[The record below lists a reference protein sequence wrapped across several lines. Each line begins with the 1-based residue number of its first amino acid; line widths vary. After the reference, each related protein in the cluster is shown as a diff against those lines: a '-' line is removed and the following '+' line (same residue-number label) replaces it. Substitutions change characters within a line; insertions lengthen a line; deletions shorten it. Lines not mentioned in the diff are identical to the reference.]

1 MTRVYW
7 AIAIALTLLAWG
19 VSAAVY
25 PQLPEKVPTH
35 WNIRGEIDG
44 YGAKQWAA
52 FLSPAIMVAL
62 LGLFRL
68 LPWLSPRSFEVDRF
82 RTTYVWIAMLATA
95 LLAYIHALTLWAAF
109 YQEFDVSR
117 ALVSGICIFFALLG
131 NVLGKVRRN
140 FWVGVRTPWTLASE
154 RVWIDTHRLAARLMT
169 AAGVLGAAIA
179 LVASRIPAFAIP
191 FGLIMLSALSPVIYS
206 LIHYK
211 RLQRRG
217 EI

>member
-7 AIAIALTLLAWG
+7 AIAIALVLIAWG
-19 VSAAVY
+19 ASAAVY
-25 PQLPEKVPTH
+25 PRLPEKVPTH

-44 YGAKQWAA
+44 FGSKQWAA

-62 LGLFRL
+62 LVLFPL
-68 LPWLSPRSFEVDRF
+68 LPWLSPKSFEVDRF
-82 RTTYVWIAMLATA
+82 RDTYAWIVLLLMA
-95 LLAYIHALTLWAAF
+95 LLAYIHAITLWAAF
-109 YQEFDVSR
+109 DRRVDVGR
-117 ALVSGICIFFALLG
+117 ALMAGICLVLALVG

-154 RVWIDTHRLAARLMT
+154 RVWIDTHRLAARLMA
-169 AAGVLGAAIA
+169 AAGVLGAVIA
-179 LVASRIPAFAIP
+179 LVASQVLAFAIP
-191 FGLIMLSALSPVIYS
+191 FSLIMAAALIPVAYS
-206 LIHYK
+206 LVHYK

>member
-7 AIAIALTLLAWG
+7 AIAIALVLIAWG
-19 VSAAVY
+19 ASAAVY
-25 PQLPEKVPTH
+25 PRLPEKVPTH

-44 YGAKQWAA
+44 FGSKQWAA

-62 LGLFRL
+62 LVLFPL
-68 LPWLSPRSFEVDRF
+68 LPWLSPKSFEVDRF
-82 RTTYVWIAMLATA
+82 RDTYAWIVLLLMA
-95 LLAYIHALTLWAAF
+95 LLAYIHAITLWAAF
-109 YQEFDVSR
+109 DRRVDVGR
-117 ALVSGICIFFALLG
+117 ALMAGICLVLALVG

-154 RVWIDTHRLAARLMT
+154 RVWIDTHRLAARLMA
-169 AAGVLGAAIA
+169 AAGVLGAVIA
-179 LVASRIPAFAIP
+179 MVASQVLAFAIP
-191 FGLIMLSALSPVIYS
+191 FSLIMAAALIPVAYS
-206 LIHYK
+206 LVHYK